1 MIKTIDID
9 ECLTNNGGCGEQAT
23 CINTIGSYKCEC
35 NEGYSGDG
43 ISCSLST
50 TNPTPTS
57 SFSNENQNQNG
68 KAIGI
73 GVGVTFGFLAFIILV
88 LFILF
93 LIKRRKV
100 YDHNLSEDENKI
112 RFEQEISIMWGI
124 SSHTNIITLVGYSEH
139 PRCIITKVIF
149 FFFFL
154 SFNNK
159 IKKLPIISKKTK
171 LVI

>member
-1 MIKTIDID
+1 MALK
-9 ECLTNNGGCGEQAT
+9 E
-23 CINTIGSYKCEC
+23 
-35 NEGYSGDG
+35 
-43 ISCSLST
+43 
-50 TNPTPTS
+50 
-57 SFSNENQNQNG
+57 
-68 KAIGI
+68 
-73 GVGVTFGFLAFIILV
+73 
-88 LFILF
+88 
-93 LIKRRKV
+93 V
-100 YDHNLSEDENKI
+100 YDDNNYSSEENKI